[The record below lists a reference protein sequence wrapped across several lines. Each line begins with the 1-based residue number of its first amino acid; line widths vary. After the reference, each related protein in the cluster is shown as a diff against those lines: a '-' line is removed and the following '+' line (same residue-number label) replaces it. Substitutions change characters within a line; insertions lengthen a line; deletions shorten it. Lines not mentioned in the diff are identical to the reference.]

1 MSQGVQNIGFISRT
15 NQGRELGHAAI
26 GAKSPHD
33 LIRSESSATSN
44 QEKQVIKSI
53 SEFFGL
59 M

>member
-1 MSQGVQNIGFISRT
+1 MVISQGVQNIGLNSRT
-15 NQGRELGHAAI
+15 NQGREMGHASM
-26 GAKSPHD
+26 GPHD

-44 QEKQVIKSI
+44 QEKQVTKSI